1 MAAATSRKTSSRAGA
16 AAARSGSP
24 AKAKAAPPAPTKAK
38 PLSAKQ
44 ASTKPAT
51 TKPVAKKQASAKPA
65 SAKPAA
71 AKAAAAKAPPAK
83 AAPRPVPAPPPRPAK
98 PIEFYYWPTANGW
111 KVSIML
117 EECGVPYVLRPV
129 NIGRGEQFTAD
140 YLKISPN
147 GRIPAIAD
155 PDGPGGKEISVFE
168 SGAVLQYLGRKTG
181 KFYPA
186 DERGRVAVDEWLF
199 WQVSGLGP
207 MAGQANHFRQFAP
220 ETIPYAI
227 ERYTNEV
234 GRLYNVMNRRL
245 AGRDYLAGPYSIADI
260 ACYGWIMS
268 HQQQGQNLAA
278 FVHLKAWFDR
288 VGARPGVQRGLAV
301 GRELR
306 SASPSDLRSSQDSR
320 RVLLNQKPR

>member
-1 MAAATSRKTSSRAGA
+1 MAAATSRKTASRAGA
-16 AAARSGSP
+16 AAARSKTP
-24 AKAKAAPPAPTKAK
+24 AKTKAVPPAANKSKGA
-38 PLSAKQ
+38 A
-44 ASTKPAT
+44 
-51 TKPVAKKQASAKPA
+51 AKPA
-65 SAKPAA
+65 PKAA
-71 AKAAAAKAPPAK
+71 AKAAAAPKTPPV
-83 AAPRPVPAPPPRPAK
+83 AARPPK
-98 PIEFYYWPTANGW
+98 PIEFYFWPTANGW

-117 EECGVPYVLRPV
+117 EECGIPYDVRPV

-147 GRIPAIAD
+147 GRIPAIVD
-155 PDGPGGKEISVFE
+155 PDGPGGKAISVFE
-168 SGAVLQYLGRKTG
+168 SGAILQYLGRKTG

-186 DERGRVAVDEWLF
+186 DERGRVEADEWLF

-234 GRLYNVMNRRL
+234 ARLYNVMNKRL
-245 AGRDYLAGPYSIADI
+245 AGRDYLAGKYSIADM
-260 ACYGWIMS
+260 ACYGWIIS

-306 SASPSDLRSSQDSR
+306 SSAPTDLRSSQDSR
-320 RVLLNQKPR
+320 RVLMNQRPR